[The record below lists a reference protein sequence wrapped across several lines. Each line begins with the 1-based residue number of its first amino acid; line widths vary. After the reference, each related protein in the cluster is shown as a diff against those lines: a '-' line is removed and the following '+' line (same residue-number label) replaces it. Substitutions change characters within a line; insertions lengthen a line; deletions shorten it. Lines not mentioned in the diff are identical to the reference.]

1 MDMPKHVMDMKNILD
16 HNYSKK
22 ITLDYLESEF
32 GISKYRLCHDFSR
45 YMGIPPLQYLNH
57 RRLEAARLL
66 LLQSDEC
73 VHRIGEKVGIP
84 NTNHF
89 IRLFERSFGTTP
101 QKYRLSHKPEVQTA
115 LPPDADK

>member
-1 MDMPKHVMDMKNILD
+1 MNTPEHVNDMKNMLD
-16 HNYSKK
+16 HNYNEK
-22 ITLDYLESEF
+22 ITLDFLESEF

-45 YMGIPPLQYLNH
+45 CMAISPLQYLNK
-57 RRLEAARLL
+57 RRLEAACLL

-73 VHRIGEKVGIP
+73 VHLIGERVGIP

-101 QKYRLSHKPEVQTA
+101 QKYRLSHRSKAQIPA
-115 LPPDADK
+115 SH